1 MKKIALINS
10 FLDTKETKVVLSKN
24 LDFLKSLGI
33 DTLLI
38 SPFNLE
44 EELQNKCDYF
54 FKTKDNLV
62 YEWPKKALFFWSI
75 FNVSGTSYKFNK
87 TVADYG
93 WAALNQVKQLS
104 DIAIN
109 LDYDIFFHISY
120 DLKMDDFVIKY
131 LNNPI
136 PNLMFPSK
144 REDTIWKVGLHF
156 SIFDRKN
163 LKKLTTLIDE
173 ESYLAN
179 TKDNAYEWL
188 EKAAEIMNSETN
200 LPPVED
206 EIFRFEDIDVFN
218 YSKINGI
225 KFFVDKN
232 DETKE
237 TIKIFFYENNQKN
250 HIVELKVG
258 EIHYTVNLQE
268 VSFIDLGV
276 DSNNMREV
284 KIIYDNHQQILTE
297 VIQKIKHN
305 TVEKL

>member
-10 FLDTKETKVVLSKN
+10 FLDTKETKDVLSKN

-38 SPFNLE
+38 SPFDLE
-44 EELQNKCDYF
+44 QDLQKKCDYF

-62 YEWPKKALFFWSI
+62 YEWPKKALYFWQE
-75 FNVSGTSYKFNK
+75 FNLVGKSYRFNK

-104 DIAIN
+104 DIALN
-109 LDYDIFFHISY
+109 FDYDIFFHISY
-120 DLKMDDFVIKY
+120 DLKMDDFVIDY
-131 LNNPI
+131 LENPK

-144 REDTIWKVGLHF
+144 REEMVWKVGLHF
-156 SIFDRKN
+156 SIFDRIN
-163 LKKLTTLIDE
+163 LNKLTTLIDE

-188 EKAAEIMNSETN
+188 EKVAQIMNSKTD

-206 EIFRFEDIDVFN
+206 EIYRFEDIDVFN

-225 KFFVDKN
+225 KFFIEKN
-232 DETKE
+232 DETKDN
-237 TIKIFFYENNQKN
+237 IKIIFYQKDETEDLVLLKIKDYEYKIDLNQDFIFNLGFNQDNIEEVSVSYNNQ
-250 HIVELKVG
+250 E
-258 EIHYTVNLQE
+258 Q
-268 VSFIDLGV
+268 S
-276 DSNNMREV
+276 
-284 KIIYDNHQQILTE
+284 LTE
-297 VIQKIKHN
+297 AICKIKHN
-305 TVEKL
+305 TLEIL